1 MKNLSSCLDG
11 GCENYLVENTM
22 RGKRHYA
29 LPLHGVVQL
38 ELLTFPSTTAKQHC
52 LKLTVTPLGLRPRQS
67 AALPL
72 RVTRGEALAP
82 PMTVLLSYG
91 PVPFSFQFCGL
102 RLLVSTAM

>member
-1 MKNLSSCLDG
+1 MSSFRVAPLCGGRTRFEGMKNLSSCLDG

-29 LPLHGVVQL
+29 LPLHGAVQL

-72 RVTRGEALAP
+72 RVTRGEALP
-82 PMTVLLSYG
+82 
-91 PVPFSFQFCGL
+91 
-102 RLLVSTAM
+102 RL